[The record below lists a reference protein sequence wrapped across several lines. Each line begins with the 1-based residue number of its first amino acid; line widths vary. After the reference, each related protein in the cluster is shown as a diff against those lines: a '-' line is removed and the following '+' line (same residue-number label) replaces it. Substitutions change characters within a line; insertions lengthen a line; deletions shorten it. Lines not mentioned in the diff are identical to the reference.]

1 MLFSYLPFCG
11 CKAIFSREE
20 HTRYAKSVHAESRWC
35 NIYENACNETNL
47 KYNYDINRVVK
58 LKLSDRIIIMHVQ
71 LPQRVVFRG
80 IRIVLILTDQTN
92 LIR

>member
-1 MLFSYLPFCG
+1 MYVSL
-11 CKAIFSREE
+11 
-20 HTRYAKSVHAESRWC
+20 TVRY
-35 NIYENACNETNL
+35 L

-80 IRIVLILTDQTN
+80 IRIVLILTDHTN